1 MYSDEEVQKA
11 REMDLLTYLQ
21 NYEPDNLKRISGNVY
36 RTIDHDS
43 LVISN
48 GKGRDKS
55 RVIIRPSLRA
65 ALLVL

>member
-21 NYEPDNLKRISGNVY
+21 NYEPDNLKHISGVVY
-36 RTIDHDS
+36 RTVDHDS

-48 GKGRDKS
+48 GEWCWFSQGIGGHS
-55 RVIIRPSLRA
+55 
-65 ALLVL
+65 ALDYLM